1 MRRLARAIFLVTA
14 LGPGSAF
21 AEDVVRIKF
30 AEGMTASST
39 SSESVNLEVTRA
51 GSTRNGPR
59 NDVDNF
65 FDAVRSILSRYR
77 IDRDWAQLAPD
88 SSYVEVIVQLDGRT
102 RRFIINASDRARS
115 RIPPK
120 MEEMDNDTRYLAA
133 MEQIIALARER
144 AGTRVFKQ

>member
-1 MRRLARAIFLVTA
+1 M
-14 LGPGSAF
+14 
-21 AEDVVRIKF
+21 
-30 AEGMTASST
+30 
-39 SSESVNLEVTRA
+39 
-51 GSTRNGPR
+51 
-59 NDVDNF
+59 DNF